1 MNAHEWWAA
10 HLDPETHPD
19 VRDEIAADLPAHEVA
34 ALDRIG
40 SLLGEESVWDG
51 PPPEL
56 KADLMAQIAA
66 EAAVA
71 EPGPELIEPAEAI
84 DGRPDPG
91 DELGARRDRRAGRW
105 AVAGAGLVA
114 AVAAAVVVFGFVT
127 RDTGDVTTYEVAGTE
142 LTPDLNATVDIEP
155 RAAGV
160 AITLNIMGLPPA
172 PEGQYYAGWL
182 ATDDGTGAMSAEADL
197 VGVGSFHWREGG
209 IPIELWSGVE
219 TDTHPLLIV
228 TLQTIGE
235 PPTPSGVVMM
245 TARVDGP

>member
-1 MNAHEWWAA
+1 VRAEIEAGLPDHEA
-10 HLDPETHPD
+10 
-19 VRDEIAADLPAHEVA
+19 A

-40 SLLGEESVWDG
+40 SILGEEAVWDG

-56 KADLMAQIAA
+56 KNDLMAQVAA
-66 EAAVA
+66 EAATVD
-71 EPGPELIEPAEAI
+71 PGPEPEVVAQAPAGDRLAS
-84 DGRPDPG
+84 PG
-91 DELGARRDRRAGRW
+91 DELAQRRRRRSGRL
-105 AVAGAGLVA
+105 VIAGAGLVA
-114 AVAAAVVVFGFVT
+114 AAAAAIAVFGFAT
-127 RDTGDVTTYEVAGTE
+127 RDTGDVTTYDVAGTE

-155 RAAGV
+155 RSAGV

-182 ATDDGTGAMSAEADL
+182 ATDDGSGAMNTNAEL

-219 TDTHPLLIV
+219 TESHPLLIV

-235 PPTPSGVVMM
+235 PPTPSGVVVM
-245 TARVDGP
+245 TARVDGA